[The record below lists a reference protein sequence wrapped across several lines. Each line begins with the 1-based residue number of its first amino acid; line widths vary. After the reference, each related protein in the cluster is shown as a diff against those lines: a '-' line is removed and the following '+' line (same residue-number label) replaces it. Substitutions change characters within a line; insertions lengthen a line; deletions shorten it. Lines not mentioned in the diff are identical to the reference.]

1 VRGKGEGGGR
11 SRVKAVAKKS
21 EHMLDENSLHRKF
34 VCRKKKNLFLKF
46 VSKKI
51 AFCKRIEKCF
61 NYHCDV
67 NSCPILDSRIIF
79 ICFKI
84 KCHEYKINNLITS
97 HGQLQFLFDTLCLEQ
112 DDLAFFQGSP

>member
-79 ICFKI
+79 ISFKI

-97 HGQLQFLFDTLCLEQ
+97 HGQLQFLFGTLSFEQ